1 MITTIR
7 LAHSSRQVVAL
18 RVGGRGENRGGPV
31 GEQTI
36 GRKTGYK
43 DVLCNMRN
51 IANIFVITVN
61 GVQPLKLGLK
71 N

>member
-1 MITTIR
+1 M
-7 LAHSSRQVVAL
+7 L
-18 RVGGRGENRGGPV
+18 GGEGENRGGPV